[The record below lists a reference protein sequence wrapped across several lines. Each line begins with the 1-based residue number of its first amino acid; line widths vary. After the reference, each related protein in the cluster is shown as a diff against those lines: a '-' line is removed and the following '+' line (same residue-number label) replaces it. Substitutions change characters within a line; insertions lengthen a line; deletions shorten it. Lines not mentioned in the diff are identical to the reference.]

1 MSSGSGG
8 TVAEARAELRRLGTQ
23 KKSIEEEIGALVE
36 VLTTPG
42 GPGLKGNLKDSE
54 GFPRADIDVHL
65 VLTQRNKVAC
75 LQTDHQTLM
84 RRIELLMPAA
94 FGGGGTDAGTASAP
108 PGVTAPPAFATAA
121 DAGTLPA
128 DGGVAAATG
137 GMVPAAP
144 VRVAAA
150 TEEYLPPFA
159 VVDELAAGSPA
170 DDAVLRVGDE
180 LVSLGELN
188 ARTLRAAAAAAAGGG
203 LLQPL
208 GALVCGSEGRA
219 LQVTALRRGGY
230 ERLTLTPRRW
240 AGQGLLGCHIT
251 PL

>member
-8 TVAEARAELRRLGTQ
+8 TVAEARAELRRLDTQ

-36 VLTTPG
+36 VLTAPG

-94 FGGGGTDAGTASAP
+94 FGDTASAP
-108 PGVTAPPAFATAA
+108 PGVTATPAFATAA

-137 GMVPAAP
+137 EMVPAAP

-159 VVDELAAGSPA
+159 VVDELAARSPA
-170 DDAVLRVGDE
+170 DDAGLRVGDE

-208 GALVCGSEGRA
+208 GALVRGSEGRA